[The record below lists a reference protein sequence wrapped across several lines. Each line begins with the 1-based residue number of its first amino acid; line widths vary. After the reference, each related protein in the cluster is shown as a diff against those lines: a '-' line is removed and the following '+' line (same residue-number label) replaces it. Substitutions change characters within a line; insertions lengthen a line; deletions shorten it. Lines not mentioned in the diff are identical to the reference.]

1 MFKISLVLQDVALL
15 GRNSHDLGVG
25 AGLSHWE
32 SFHVPALTWCF
43 KWFILPSWKRV
54 NIIALNGSENAGTIK
69 LSIYHRNH
77 ADKPADQ
84 WGVPS
89 WPRTQRPGFG
99 VTGGYCLLQWLGS
112 CGVTGGN
119 GSSLRL
125 PTAHEEY
132 LPAPRAQGRW
142 QQVAHHRYRK
152 ATETCDLWC
161 LGDGVTFLLKRMNW
175 ITVHTHIYIL
185 IFSSYL
191 CRYVYS
197 RG

>member
-1 MFKISLVLQDVALL
+1 MLINQ
-15 GRNSHDLGVG
+15 R
-25 AGLSHWE
+25 
-32 SFHVPALTWCF
+32 
-43 KWFILPSWKRV
+43 I
-54 NIIALNGSENAGTIK
+54 NG
-69 LSIYHRNH
+69 
-77 ADKPADQ
+77 
-84 WGVPS
+84 GVPS

-175 ITVHTHIYIL
+175 ITVHTHIYIYWFSAPIFADMFILGVKADFNIIIYIFFLGGSVPCHLERNTFCHLLSYKL
-185 IFSSYL
+185 ITLRIGVYL
-191 CRYVYS
+191 KS
-197 RG
+197 DLSE